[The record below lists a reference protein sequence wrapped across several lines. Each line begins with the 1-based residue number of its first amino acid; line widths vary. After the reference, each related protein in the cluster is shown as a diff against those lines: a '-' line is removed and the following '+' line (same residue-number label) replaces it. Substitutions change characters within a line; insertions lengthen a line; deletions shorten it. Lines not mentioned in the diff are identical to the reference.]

1 MESRYEYKTLVE
13 FIHPEQPFG
22 LQTVEE
28 QRATISRGFRVVCDS
43 LPEMI
48 VKYHG
53 DEGWEVN
60 SHSISA
66 TGNLIVISLLIQRLR
81 T

>member
-13 FIHPEQPFG
+13 YIVPEHPFNVLTG
-22 LQTVEE
+22 EE
-28 QRATISRGFRVVCDS
+28 QRDWINKGFKVVCDS
-43 LPEMI
+43 LPDLI
-48 VKYHG
+48 SQLP
-53 DEGWEVN
+53 DPEGWEVN

-66 TGNLIVISLLIQRLR
+66 TGNLIVISFLIQRLR